1 MLPVSLVELAL
12 DAPHEPELVRGGLPH
27 PPDDT
32 PPRREVELQ
41 VIEERVDASE
51 REAPTRVRS
60 LVPREESNNPQH
72 RLGVGV
78 EDPFGQRDSFVTS
91 VALDLALVGIELQPP
106 AATVS
111 EHGRGPR
118 LEGVSQLAVHASG
131 LAVKPQPEMPIR
143 IGVTDEEPELE
154 CVR

>member
-51 REAPTRVRS
+51 RDAPTRVRS
-60 LVPREESNNPQH
+60 LVAREKRNDPQH
-72 RLGVGV
+72 RPGGGG
-78 EDPFGQRDSFVTS
+78 EDPYGRPDPFVTS
-91 VALDLALVGIELQPP
+91 VALALALAGIELQ
-106 AATVS
+106 
-111 EHGRGPR
+111 
-118 LEGVSQLAVHASG
+118 
-131 LAVKPQPEMPIR
+131 
-143 IGVTDEEPELE
+143 
-154 CVR
+154 